1 MVGISRRIL
10 ISCITE
16 PGLSV
21 RSGNAIV
28 CGISIFAYGGIEAVG
43 GLVDK
48 TENQKRTLP
57 KVLFLP
63 LLLFQSVI
71 AGNIFMGR
79 QHKLAA
85 GIK

>member
-10 ISCITE
+10 ISLHHE
-16 PGLSV
+16 PRLSV

-28 CGISIFAYGGIEAVG
+28 CGICYFCYGGIEAVG

-48 TENQKRTLP
+48 TENPEKTLP

-71 AGNIFMGR
+71 RWQIFMGR